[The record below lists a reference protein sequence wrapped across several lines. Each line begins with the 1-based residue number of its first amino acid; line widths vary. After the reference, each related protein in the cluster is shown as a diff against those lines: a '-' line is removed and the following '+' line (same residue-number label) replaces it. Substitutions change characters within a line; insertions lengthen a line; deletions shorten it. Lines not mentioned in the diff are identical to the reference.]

1 MLERVKKGAKTAQR
15 DASPSYQC
23 FNPVMVIGC
32 AFSTFKWAGPAP
44 WYPLSLPPKKVYPRP
59 LWVYS
64 RGLQRAWGLF
74 KQAAISNAKITATP
88 EECSEPDLLSFS
100 LSLIQVC
107 VSFFFVVSLSSF
119 SNWCYWGKKN
129 QIKRKK
135 GLARCGRNWSK
146 EGWLLG
152 WDQLWALSSKAVTPQ
167 HRVCT
172 QGEHG
177 TLCRPSLLC
186 NPASCPYAPTGFCN
200 SVHPLLRS
208 PKPSPLHMEDPTGLY
223 HCTWT
228 AMFMPTRSLHSC
240 TCTNIYAL
248 THIFSSKYK
257 QMHKHIVVKS
267 TAQPPHAPKF
277 PSAPTLC
284 CHPTCTLAAPA
295 PTQVQMHL
303 CVCKAL
309 HAPSTFCRWRKP
321 DGSPPYPGSTS
332 KGERRVRNSTHSPH
346 RALPQPA
353 APQPCK
359 EAFQTLPPCK
369 YIFICPLPV
378 QPLDGR
384 SGS

>member
-1 MLERVKKGAKTAQR
+1 MLLGK
-15 DASPSYQC
+15 
-23 FNPVMVIGC
+23 
-32 AFSTFKWAGPAP
+32 
-44 WYPLSLPPKKVYPRP
+44 
-59 LWVYS
+59 
-64 RGLQRAWGLF
+64 
-74 KQAAISNAKITATP
+74 
-88 EECSEPDLLSFS
+88 
-100 LSLIQVC
+100 
-107 VSFFFVVSLSSF
+107 
-119 SNWCYWGKKN
+119 KKN

-146 EGWLLG
+146 EDWLLG

-228 AMFMPTRSLHSC
+228 AMFMPTRSLHSY

-248 THIFSSKYK
+248 THICSSKYK
-257 QMHKHIVVKS
+257 HMHNHIIVKS

-277 PSAPTLC
+277 PPAPTLC

-295 PTQVQMHL
+295 PHTGANAPMRVQSPACSIHILQMKEAWWESSL
-303 CVCKAL
+303 PRIYFQGGTKGEEL
-309 HAPSTFCRWRKP
+309 NPQPPQSPPST
-321 DGSPPYPGSTS
+321 SSTPTLQR
-332 KGERRVRNSTHSPH
+332 GFPNPSTLQIHLHLS
-346 RALPQPA
+346 
-353 APQPCK
+353 
-359 EAFQTLPPCK
+359 
-369 YIFICPLPV
+369 LPV